1 MAEKLKTFVDTT
13 WTLSDVD
20 TSTNKLTM
28 FTNNGTTQA
37 VVKDIQVNV
46 SKKIKGTI
54 NAGNCVV
61 SDEIVALSGS
71 AIVDK
76 NEGMSINIPVP
87 FGITITQHYRKRHG

>member
-28 FTNNGTTQA
+28 FTNNSTTQA
-37 VVKDIQVNV
+37 VVKDVQVNV

-54 NAGNCVV
+54 
-61 SDEIVALSGS
+61 
-71 AIVDK
+71 K
-76 NEGMSINIPVP
+76 
-87 FGITITQHYRKRHG
+87 K